1 MKHFVSLTLIVCFVS
16 CMVSCGSP
24 KIEKENNSDKEIS
37 AITELDS
44 SSSQMDLTTTFFE
57 RTTLNT
63 DKLTSAAE
71 ATSTQTETSSENST
85 TTTAAEIEQ
94 QTKKV
99 TTSTTYI
106 ETTGQIVEE
115 PITETVTKSNE
126 TTTKTEEVTVVE
138 TEIDNSVVGIDSYSY
153 QLLAELIE
161 HEAGCSWLSTYDKA
175 HIAAAVM
182 NRVYDARFPDTVY
195 DNLIDQSQFPGYY
208 PGCIVPS
215 ASAYEAL
222 DYYLAHSNEFDNS
235 NSWYGTGVENIFYY
249 Q

>member
-1 MKHFVSLTLIVCFVS
+1 MKHFVSLALIVCFVS

-24 KIEKENNSDKEIS
+24 KIEKENNSDKEVS

-44 SSSQMDLTTTFFE
+44 SSLQMDLTTTFFE
-57 RTTLNT
+57 RTALTTLNSI
-63 DKLTSAAE
+63 SAAE
-71 ATSTQTETSSENST
+71 ATFTQTEVSSENPVI
-85 TTTAAEIEQ
+85 TTAAKPEQ
-94 QTKKV
+94 TTKKE
-99 TTSTTYI
+99 TKPTTYI
-106 ETTGQIVEE
+106 ETTGQIVEK
-115 PITETVTKSNE
+115 PIEETVTKERETATIVE
-126 TTTKTEEVTVVE
+126 TTITVVQ
-138 TEIDNSVVGIDSYSY
+138 DNNYVGIDSYSY

-161 HEAGCSWLSTYDKA
+161 HEAGCSWINTYDKA

-235 NSWYGTGVENIFYY
+235 NSWFGDGTSNYFYF

>member
-1 MKHFVSLTLIVCFVS
+1 MKHFIGVALIVCFVS

-24 KIEKENNSDKEIS
+24 NNNQIKEKNKEIS
-37 AITELDS
+37 AVTEIGS
-44 SSSQMDLTTTFFE
+44 SFSSQLDITTTFFE

-71 ATSTQTETSSENST
+71 VDSEQTETNLKTST
-85 TTTAAEIEQ
+85 TATAAEIKQ
-94 QTKKV
+94 KTKEAI
-99 TTSTTYI
+99 TPTTYI

-115 PITETVTKSNE
+115 PITETVTKLAKTTIKAEE
-126 TTTKTEEVTVVE
+126 TIAE

-161 HEAGCSWLSTYDKA
+161 HEAGCSWLNIYDKA

-182 NRVYDARFPDTVY
+182 NRVYDVRFPDTVY

-208 PGCIVPS
+208 PGCIMPS
-215 ASAYEAL
+215 AAAYEAL
-222 DYYLAHSNEFDNS
+222 DYYLIHSNEFDNS
-235 NSWYGTGVENIFYY
+235 NSWFGDGTTNYFYF

>member
-1 MKHFVSLTLIVCFVS
+1 MKHFVSLALIVCFIS

-63 DKLTSAAE
+63 NKLTSAAE

-85 TTTAAEIEQ
+85 TTTAAE
-94 QTKKV
+94 TKKKTEEV
-99 TTSTTYI
+99 TTPTTYI

-115 PITETVTKSNE
+115 PITETVTKLAE
-126 TTTKTEEVTVVE
+126 TTTKVEETIAE
-138 TEIDNSVVGIDSYSY
+138 TEINNSVLGIDSYSY

-161 HEAGCSWLSTYDKA
+161 HEAGCSWISIYDKA

-208 PGCIVPS
+208 PGCIIPS
-215 ASAYEAL
+215 AAAYEAL
-222 DYYLAHSNEFDNS
+222 DYYLAHPNEFDNS
-235 NSWYGTGVENIFYY
+235 NSWFGDGTNNYFYF